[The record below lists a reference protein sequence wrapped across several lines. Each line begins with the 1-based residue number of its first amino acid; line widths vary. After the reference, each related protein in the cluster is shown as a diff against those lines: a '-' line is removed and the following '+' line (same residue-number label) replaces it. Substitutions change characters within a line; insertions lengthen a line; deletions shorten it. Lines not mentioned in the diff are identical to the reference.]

1 MKILIPL
8 DALLSVLSKN
18 KAAISNIAVKNKGLD
33 NSVRKKSLCL
43 VAVYPDVSN
52 REINCFIE

>member
-8 DALLSVLSKN
+8 EALLSVLNKN

-33 NSVRKKSLCL
+33 NSVKKKSLCL

-52 REINCFIE
+52 REIN